1 MKKIIYF
8 AGIASCL
15 FTAPIQASSSPAS
28 LVTVED
34 SQTNLEKTSVE
45 EMVEKLFLRLDV
57 RHREILSIEENITH
71 NRSSMEKESLSRILE
86 QKVRDFVKKDAMV
99 ANAIDRLKNSAD
111 KDNVFLY
118 RKSMDRLDHYR
129 KNIDQIQQLYFRK
142 PLVVSPEIKIE
153 TGNENF
159 ENFLSS
165 WESKKPIRNTERRS
179 HRSVIPNKEV
189 DYFTH
194 VKNQKNSTESPKS
207 YVEFLDQ
214 LNPDTK
220 KANQEV
226 ISKSDKAS
234 IDKFHERLTKETRSG
249 IPRLHKDQ
257 SFSNFF
263 ERLEKDVTTNKKD
276 VEISQTTEISKS
288 PFDVHKR
295 YLKQLDEPAPQVN
308 PLKSL
313 MSDLDRMTA
322 QKKATQ
328 KIAKSKEQGRSFSKF
343 YDQLELSKSQ
353 KNSKQKQFFTK
364 VESDK
369 EFDQFVA
376 NAEKSIQKGSTEFKE
391 LHKALA
397 NPVKATDH
405 ETLKEKETVELTRS
419 PIGKARTS
427 FMEMFAS
434 IPSERIDNKN
444 QSRKNNEP
452 EPDMNTNRFRVILNS
467 LKKDNQKALLEAEY
481 IDGDEKI
488 FEKELAAVF
497 PDKVKLKDAANA
509 DIVKSEVVRFDHF
522 PGNIHG
528 EIETDKLE
536 MTQLGPIDPLENN
549 QELEQ
554 NEESQEQELSE
565 IQMSDTPLSSSSD
578 EGLAYT
584 DSESNQDAV
593 AALDTS
599 EDLSSTDSVAHDGKI
614 HPRNV
619 RLARQAEARLLRKNA
634 SLIPIVIETR
644 DKKDRLYSELPIE
657 FKVEMEPRNFITGHI
672 LNSYV
677 DSPWRH
683 TVKTNTDGIAAV
695 HLLLD
700 LKGKE
705 VNISRTLQTSM
716 KRTICK
722 VLITPKY

>member
-1 MKKIIYF
+1 MKKIIYY
-8 AGIASCL
+8 AGIASCIFIGHL
-15 FTAPIQASSSPAS
+15 TASSSAV
-28 LVTVED
+28 VTETED
-34 SQTNLEKTSVE
+34 RQTKLERTSVE
-45 EMVEKLFLRLDV
+45 DMVAKLFLRLDV

-71 NRSSMEKESLSRILE
+71 NRSSIEKESLSRILE
-86 QKVRDFVKKDAMV
+86 QKVRDFIKKDAMV
-99 ANAIDRLKNSAD
+99 ANAIDRLKNSED

-142 PLVVSPEIKIE
+142 PIVVSPEIKIE

-165 WESKKPIRNTERRS
+165 WESRKPVRNQERKS

-189 DYFTH
+189 EYFAH
-194 VKNQKNSTESPKS
+194 VKSQKNSNESPKS

-214 LNPDTK
+214 LNPETK
-220 KANQEV
+220 KSSQEV
-226 ISKSDKAS
+226 LTKTDKAP
-234 IDKFHERLTKETRSG
+234 IDKFHERLTKEARSG
-249 IPRLHKDQ
+249 VPKLQKDQ

-263 ERLEKDVTTNKKD
+263 ERLEKDVTNNKNE
-276 VEISQTTEISKS
+276 VEISQKMESSES
-288 PFDVHKR
+288 PFDVHRR
-295 YLKQLDEPAPQVN
+295 YLKKLDEPSPKAD
-308 PLKSL
+308 PLSSL

-322 QKKATQ
+322 QKKA
-328 KIAKSKEQGRSFSKF
+328 AKKAVKSEDQGRSFSKF
-343 YDQLELSKSQ
+343 YDQLELSQSQ
-353 KNSKQKQFFTK
+353 TISKQKQFFEK
-364 VESDK
+364 AESDR

-376 NAEKSIQKGSTEFKE
+376 NAEKSIQENTAEFNE

-397 NPVKATDH
+397 NPVKANEH
-405 ETLKEKETVELTRS
+405 ETLKAKETVELPRH
-419 PIGKARTS
+419 PVGKARTS
-427 FMEMFAS
+427 FVEMFAS
-434 IPSERIDNKN
+434 IPSERIDEQNQAKN
-444 QSRKNNEP
+444 SIQP
-452 EPDMNTNRFRVILNS
+452 ESGMNTNRFRVILNS

-481 IDGDEKI
+481 IDNDEKI
-488 FEKELAAVF
+488 FEQELAAVF
-497 PDKVKLKDAANA
+497 PDKMKQKDAANA
-509 DIVKSEVVRFDHF
+509 DIVKSEVVRFDQF

-536 MTQLGPIDPLENN
+536 MTQLSPVDSLESDQNS
-549 QELEQ
+549 EQ
-554 NEESQEQELSE
+554 NESPQENELSD
-565 IQMSDTPLSSSSD
+565 IQMSEVPISSRND
-578 EGLAYT
+578 EGLAYS
-584 DSESNQDAV
+584 DSESNEDTISE
-593 AALDTS
+593 LDTS
-599 EDLSSTDSVAHDGKI
+599 DSNDNSQSVAHDGKI

-644 DKKDRLYSELPIE
+644 DKKDRLYSDLPIE
-657 FKVEMEPRNFITGHI
+657 FKVEMEPRNFVTGHI

-677 DSPWRH
+677 NTPWQH

-705 VNISRTLQTSM
+705 INISRTLQTSM
-716 KRTICK
+716 KRTVCK